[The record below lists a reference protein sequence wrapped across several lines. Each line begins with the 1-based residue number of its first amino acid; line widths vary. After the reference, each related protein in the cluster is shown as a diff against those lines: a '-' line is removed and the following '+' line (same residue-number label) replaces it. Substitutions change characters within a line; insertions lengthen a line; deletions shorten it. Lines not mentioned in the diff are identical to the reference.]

1 MKIVVIGVGNVL
13 MGDDG
18 FGVRV
23 VEELRK
29 INLPAEIYDCAT
41 LGLQILDYIEGKE
54 LCIIVDV
61 VKMGGKPGELYVFDW
76 DDVEFETSN
85 PISLHDI
92 GLVEALKFCSFAYRL
107 PKIKVVGVEPQKIEF
122 GIGLSKPVESAIP
135 KAIKTVK
142 EIVKQAMMTTPASD
156 E

>member
-23 VEELRK
+23 VEELK
-29 INLPAEIYDCAT
+29 KMNLPVEIYDCAT
-41 LGLQILDYIEGKE
+41 LGLQILDYIEGKD

-61 VKMGGKPGELYVFDW
+61 VRMGGKPGELYVFDW
-76 DDVEFETSN
+76 DEVEFEVSN

-92 GLVEALKFCSFAYRL
+92 GLVEALRFCGFAYRL
-107 PKIKVVGVEPQKIEF
+107 PKIKVVGVEPQKVEF
-122 GIGLSKPVESAIP
+122 GVGLSKPVESAIP
-135 KAIKTVK
+135 KAIKAVK
-142 EIVKQAMMTTPASD
+142 EIIKQAMMTTPAPD
-156 E
+156 